1 MYQRAAE
8 ELTADVRY
16 WPKGF
21 FDELVAMSGADL
33 DDLPLSAR
41 LEDMYQRA
49 AEELTADVIADP
61 RRVLGEQAGQR
72 AAFEALWVPE
82 TPSWSLTCRD
92 GGRC

>member
-1 MYQRAAE
+1 MAAPRLPVAMAWRRPRPMRLASRQAE
-8 ELTADVRY
+8 SMAENDRY

-61 RRVLGEQAGQR
+61 RRFAG
-72 AAFEALWVPE
+72 
-82 TPSWSLTCRD
+82 
-92 GGRC
+92 